1 MKYEESLIQQ
11 ELVARFRFRYPKYEL
26 VLFHPV
32 NEGKRT
38 TKVVRTKWGGFK
50 TVCVGGA
57 RLKAEGMVKGV
68 ADLIL
73 LIPRRGYG
81 ALCIE
86 TKAPKGRQEDEQKK
100 WQAAA
105 EAAGNK
111 YVVIR
116 SAEEGMQVIEDYLE
130 EVPQND
136 PDSDNYTTLQN
147 ILRME

>member
-11 ELVARFRFRYPKYEL
+11 ELVARFRFRYPKYAL

-38 TKVVRTKWGGFK
+38 TKVIHNMYGSKV
-50 TVCVGGA
+50 VCTGGA

-73 LIPRRGYG
+73 LVPRNGFG
-81 ALCIE
+81 ALCLE
-86 TKAPKGRQEDEQKK
+86 TKTRTGRQEPEQKE

-116 SAEEGMQVIEDYLE
+116 SAEEGMQVIEDYLGDE
-130 EVPQND
+130 EQYD
-136 PDSDNYTTLQN
+136 PDKENHTILQQM
-147 ILRME
+147 IAME